1 MAKEKLNNSIP
12 FYFCILYIIEICTS
26 LLLLIKLN
34 SYQMLCDIYVNTL
47 S

>member
-1 MAKEKLNNSIP
+1 MAKEKLNNSLP
-12 FYFCILYIIEICTS
+12 FYFCILYSFETCTS

-34 SYQMLCDIYVNTL
+34 SYQMLCDIHVNTL